1 MGLLTLFSKSSEIK
15 LVRLPTGSYTLDK
28 DGRIMTSTLPRS
40 FPEEYLREIGRHMLT
55 ALHGARKAQIPLV
68 EIVVHYAALKVQA
81 RELRGGAMIFI
92 MPAR

>member
-1 MGLLTLFSKSSEIK
+1 MGLLTLFSKAPETK

-40 FPEEYLREIGRHMLT
+40 FPEEYLREIGRRILT
-55 ALHGARKAQIPLV
+55 ALHEARKSQIPLA
-68 EIVVHYAALKVQA
+68 EITVHYATLKVQA

>member
-1 MGLLTLFSKSSEIK
+1 MGLLTLFSRAPEIK

-40 FPEEYLREIGRHMLT
+40 FPEEYLRDIGRHILT
-55 ALHGARKAQIPLV
+55 ALQEARKAQIPLA
-68 EIVVHYAALKVQA
+68 EIVVHYATLKLQA

-92 MPAR
+92 TPSR

>member
-40 FPEEYLREIGRHMLT
+40 FPEEYLREIGRRMLT
-55 ALHGARKAQIPLV
+55 ALHGARKAQIPLS
-68 EIVVHYAALKVQA
+68 EIVVNYAALKVQA
-81 RELRGGAMIFI
+81 RDLRGGAMIFI